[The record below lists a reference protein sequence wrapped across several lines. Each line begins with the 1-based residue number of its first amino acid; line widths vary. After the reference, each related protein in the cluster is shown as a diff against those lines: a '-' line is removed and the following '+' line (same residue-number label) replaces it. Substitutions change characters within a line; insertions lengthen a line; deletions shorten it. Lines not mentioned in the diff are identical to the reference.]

1 MTMSLTH
8 VEIEL
13 KVSNFPRNK
22 IPRTCGLTAQLS
34 QYIFKKIIKL

>member
-1 MTMSLTH
+1 MSLTH

-22 IPRTCGLTAQLS
+22 IPRTGGFTAELS
-34 QYIFKKIIKL
+34 QYIFQKK